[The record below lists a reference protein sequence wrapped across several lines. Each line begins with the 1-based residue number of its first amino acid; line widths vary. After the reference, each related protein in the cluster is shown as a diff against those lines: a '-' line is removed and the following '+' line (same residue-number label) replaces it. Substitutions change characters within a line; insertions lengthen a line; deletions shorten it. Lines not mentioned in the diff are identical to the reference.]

1 MGIFVHIARLLA
13 WILRIGSH
21 LTRVLR
27 TFRATTFGKWLWFH
41 LFLYMGGLIG
51 KMLWLLGVTLVAN
64 QFATPVFTGLIAGSL
79 MGLPSEWV
87 SFIGLTKL
95 DQGITII
102 LSAVAIRTVDQIR
115 VQRRRDAWQQPL

>member
-1 MGIFVHIARLLA
+1 MTAFARLLQLLGGLTRGFAALLRWFRGTKFGA
-13 WILRIGSH
+13 WI
-21 LTRVLR
+21 
-27 TFRATTFGKWLWFH
+27 WFH

-51 KMLWLLGVTLVAN
+51 KMLWLLGITLVAN
-64 QFATPVFTGLIAGSL
+64 EFATPVFTGLIAGQL

-102 LSAVAIRTVDQIR
+102 LSAVAIRMIDQVR
-115 VQRRRDAWQQPL
+115 VQRRRDAWQTPL